1 MSKTTLLKI
10 MIVVAST
17 LFIAANAQARPEYL
31 KLFAADPFSR
41 PELRSNCSTCHT
53 NPEGGGPRNA
63 FGRAFAAA
71 GFEISADLRKRFPD
85 KFLSEEEAR
94 QGRPPV
100 SFVPGSDAEAIVE
113 IGGRKYVINTKTKTV
128 TEMAETKP
136 AERAAAAAA
145 AAAPPA
151 SKQEA
156 PGNIY
161 RQVDVRLINLPTA
174 IPIAKGAF
182 WNDFTH
188 RFPFGDPTDAASLY
202 GLDTSAIPSFGFM
215 YGVTDRIHVGGYRSP
230 GDVGRPIQFYVGAS
244 VLDEHKGDPVS
255 LMARIGIE
263 GRDNFKRN
271 FTTSL
276 EFAFARS
283 VTRHAQIYVVPTI
296 SVGDRP
302 YNIDVKSE
310 APGETAFALGIGG
323 ALNVRPSVAL
333 MAEANYRLNEE
344 ARYIDGRIGIR
355 RPVFGFGL
363 QKASASRRHAF
374 SLVFTNGPGTTMS
387 QRSMTRG
394 LFASDDSGRGLTIG
408 FNLSRRIF

>member
-1 MSKTTLLKI
+1 MSKTTLVKI
-10 MIVVAST
+10 LIVVAST
-17 LFIAANAQARPEYL
+17 LFIAANVQARPEYL
-31 KLFAADPFSR
+31 RIFSADPLSR
-41 PELRSNCSTCHT
+41 PELRGKCSLCHT
-53 NPEGGGPRNA
+53 SPEGGGPRNE
-63 FGRAFAAA
+63 FGKAFASA
-71 GFEISADLRKRFPD
+71 GFVITADLRKRFPD
-85 KFLSEEEAR
+85 NFLTEAQAQ

-113 IGGRKYVINTKTKTV
+113 IGGKKFVINTKTKTV
-128 TEMAETKP
+128 TEMAAARPE
-136 AERAAAAAA
+136 ERVAAATP
-145 AAAPPA
+145 APTPQ
-151 SKQEA
+151 KQDA
-156 PGNIY
+156 PENIY

-174 IPIAKGAF
+174 IPIAKGSF

-188 RFPFGDPTDAASLY
+188 RFPFGDPTNAASLY
-202 GLDTSAIPSFGFM
+202 GLDTAAIPSFGFM
-215 YGVTDRIHVGGYRSP
+215 YGVTDRIHIGGYRSP
-230 GDVGRPIQFYVGAS
+230 GDVGRPIELYAGAS

-255 LMARIGIE
+255 LMARVGIE

-271 FTTSL
+271 FTTSF

-283 VTRHAQIYVVPTI
+283 ITRHAQIYVVPTI

-302 YNIDVKSE
+302 LNVDVKTN
-310 APGETAFALGIGG
+310 APGETAYALGIGG
-323 ALNVRPSVAL
+323 ALNIRPSVAL
-333 MAEANYRLNEE
+333 MAEANYRLNEK
-344 ARYIDGRIGIR
+344 ARYVDGISGIR

-394 LFASDDSGRGLTIG
+394 LFFSDDSARGLTIG